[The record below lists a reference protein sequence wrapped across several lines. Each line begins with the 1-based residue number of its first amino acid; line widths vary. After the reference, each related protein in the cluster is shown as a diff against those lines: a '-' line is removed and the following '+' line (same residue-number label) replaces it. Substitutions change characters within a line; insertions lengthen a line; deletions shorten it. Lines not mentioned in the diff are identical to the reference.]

1 MHPDAVFIIIAFS
14 ALAIAAAIIV
24 TLLRRHAR
32 DDPGPDKAPAA
43 EHSSQADIE
52 H

>member
-32 DDPGPDKAPAA
+32 PDPDPPAA
-43 EHSSQADIE
+43 PPAQGSSRPDVDS
-52 H
+52 